1 LGLSRVEEQRHGA
14 GESVSATMAGATMI
28 GAASASREKAD
39 AFLDEQIELSRKQS
53 TIADLQIEDLK
64 REDKLRHWSLIVH
77 HFSDVLKLAFEFA
90 VAGIVLGILA
100 LLTGAV
106 WSAAH
111 ENGLVIEAFSVP
123 PDMANR
129 GLTGQA
135 VAAQLQ
141 DKLTAMQAATVSARP
156 AASYSNNWGN
166 DIKVEI
172 PNTGVSIGE
181 FYRYLVSAFG
191 HQTHIT
197 GEVFRTV
204 KGISI
209 TARASGDGGATVS
222 GAEAN
227 LDTLLQQ
234 AAQNIYE
241 RTQPY
246 RYAVYLANVLNDKA
260 NARVLYE
267 KLVATGDAREQAWA
281 HIGLG
286 VIDIMASD
294 AHGARHEH
302 ALAAAIEP
310 DFALAHM
317 DLDFDEGLLGHD
329 EAALAAERAA
339 IRLMQ
344 NGSEIDMSDQA
355 KPTSLLIEQANEAF
369 SLSDF
374 NTAIAYTRKSLA
386 IPDYNDSQETARET
400 AISSY
405 ALLHDGRAWR
415 TNLRSL
421 PPTNNAFY
429 LMTRASAAA
438 VADYWSQDWSGV
450 LAMNAVYEA
459 DQRKL
464 GGAPSGMLDLIS
476 RQAWPYDATAL
487 AMMGRLGA
495 ANALIDKTP
504 LDCYTCLRNRADIDA
519 VQKNWAGADY
529 WFARATKAAPSI
541 PMAFWDWGRVLL
553 ERGDTNGAIAKFTLA
568 HAKGPHF
575 ADPLEG
581 WGEALMAK
589 NRSDLALAKFADAD
603 KYAPKWGRLHLRWG
617 EALYWSGDKSGAAK
631 QFAIAASLDLTPS
644 EKSELARVSHG

>member
-1 LGLSRVEEQRHGA
+1 
-14 GESVSATMAGATMI
+14 MAGATVA

-39 AFLDEQIELSRKQS
+39 AFLDEQIALSRKQS
-53 TIADLQIEDLK
+53 AIADLQIEDLK

-77 HFSDVLKLAFEFA
+77 HFSDVMKLAFEFA
-90 VAGIVLGILA
+90 VAAIVLGILA

-111 ENGLVIEAFSVP
+111 EKGLVIEAFSVP

-141 DKLTAMQAATVSARP
+141 DKLTAMQTATVSARP

-181 FYRYLVSAFG
+181 FYRYLVQAFG

-197 GEVFRTV
+197 GEVFRAAN
-204 KGISI
+204 GISI

-222 GAEAN
+222 GAETN
-227 LDTLLQQ
+227 LDALLQL
-234 AAQNIYE
+234 AAENIYA

-246 RYAVYLANVLNDKA
+246 RYAVYLENVRHDVAKA
-260 NARVLYE
+260 RALYE
-267 KLVATGDAREQAWA
+267 KLIATGDAREQAWA

-286 VIDIMASD
+286 VADIVSGD
-294 AHGARHEH
+294 SHGARDEH
-302 ALAAAIEP
+302 ALAAATEP
-310 DFALAHM
+310 GFALAYL
-317 DLDFDEGLLGHD
+317 DLDFDESALGHD
-329 EAALAAERAA
+329 EAALATERMA

-355 KPTSLLIEQANEAF
+355 KPSSLLLEQANEAF
-369 SLSDF
+369 SVSDF
-374 NTAIAYTRKSLA
+374 NAALAHARKSLT
-386 IPDYNDSQETARET
+386 IPDYNDSQENARET
-400 AISSY
+400 IIGSY
-405 ALLHDGRAWR
+405 ALLHDGDAWR
-415 TNLRSL
+415 ANLRSL
-421 PPTNNAFY
+421 PPTSSPFY
-429 LMTRASAAA
+429 QATRASTEA
-438 VADYWSQDWSGV
+438 VVDYWSQDWPGV

-459 DQRKL
+459 DMGKS
-464 GGAPSGMLDLIS
+464 GGSPSGLLDLFS
-476 RQAWPYDATAL
+476 RQSWPYDATAL
-487 AMMGRLGA
+487 AMMGKPSA

-553 ERGDTNGAIAKFTLA
+553 ERGDANGAIAKFTLA
-568 HAKGPHF
+568 NQKGPHF

-581 WGEALMAK
+581 WGEALMAQ

-603 KYAPKWGRLHLRWG
+603 KDAPNWGRLHLKWG
-617 EALYWSGDKSGAAK
+617 EALFWSGDKTGAAK
-631 QFAIAASLDLTPS
+631 QFAIARALDLAPP
-644 EKSELARVSHG
+644 EKSELAKVSHG